1 MHLSKQKLNAIR
13 AYFQD
18 KPVLKAY
25 LFGSYARG
33 EADRKS
39 DVDIL
44 VELDYSQRIG
54 MAFFAWH
61 MELEK
66 LLKKKVDVVSS
77 NGLSPYIKP
86 YIESDKM
93 LIYERANRQQGEA

>member
-1 MHLSKQKLNAIR
+1 MHLSKQKLNLITN
-13 AYFQD
+13 YFQD
-18 KPVLKAY
+18 KPVLKVY

-44 VELDYSQRIG
+44 VELDYSQKVGLMFFG
-54 MAFFAWH
+54 MES
-61 MELEK
+61 ELEG
-66 LLKKKVDVVSS
+66 LLRKKVDLVSA

-86 YIESDKM
+86 YIEADKK
-93 LIYERANRQQGEA
+93 LIYERKTWGQGKA